1 MGFWFILAAL
11 MGPRFFGRFALLFM
25 LGMGFMLYCLIR
37 S

>member
-11 MGPRFFGRFALLFM
+11 LGPRFFSRFALLFM
-25 LGMGFMLYCLIR
+25 LGLGFMLYCLIR